1 MHYCSMED
9 KPGQPGERPPRDTSP
24 RPRISIWDTSAVP
37 VRREREG
44 AELEK
49 PGREPGEPER
59 RASPLAALTGP
70 VPALLGGWIAA
81 AALAS
86 FHSPITAVLVV
97 LGLFGAFIAGLVG
110 VGGAIVMI
118 PLLLFVPPLFGA
130 DVLSMHTVAGVTM
143 VQVAAA
149 GVAGMLAHHG
159 RERIDGSLVAVLGGA
174 MMFGALG
181 GAVLSRYVS
190 PQGLEATFAT
200 LATAAAVLMLARRHP
215 ESKGGDRWDGDF
227 NRPLSVMLGGG
238 VGVLAGMVGAGGG
251 FLLMP
256 LMIHVLRIPL
266 RAALGASLGV
276 VALSGIAGAFG
287 KAVSGQ
293 VDWLLALALVAG
305 ALPGAQIGALVSR
318 RTRVQTLGVI
328 LGVFIALVAV
338 RMWWGILR

>member
-1 MHYCSMED
+1 MED
-9 KPGQPGERPPRDTSP
+9 KPERPGGRPPRDTSP
-24 RPRISIWDTSAVP
+24 RAPIGIWDTSAVT

-44 AELEK
+44 VEREK
-49 PGREPGEPER
+49 PGGEPSHPER
-59 RASPLAALTGP
+59 RATPLAALTGP

-81 AALAS
+81 ATLAS

-97 LGLFGAFIAGLVG
+97 LGLFGALIAGLVG

-130 DVLSMHTVAGVTM
+130 DQLSMHTVAGVTM
-143 VQVAAA
+143 IQVAAA
-149 GVAGMLAHHG
+149 GIAGMLAHHG
-159 RERIDGSLVAVLGGA
+159 RERVDATLVGVLGGA

-190 PQGLEATFAT
+190 AGGLEATFAA
-200 LATAAAVLMLARRHP
+200 LATAAAVLMLLRRQP
-215 ESKGGDRWDGDF
+215 QSEKADRWDGRF

-256 LMIHVLRIPL
+256 LMIHVLHIPL
-266 RAALGASLGV
+266 RAAVGASLGV
-276 VALSGIAGAFG
+276 VALSGIAGALG
-287 KAVSGQ
+287 KGVSGQ

-305 ALPGAQIGALVSR
+305 ALPGAQIGALISR
-318 RTRVQTLGVI
+318 RMRVQTLSLI
-328 LGVFIALVAV
+328 LGVFIALVAI
-338 RMWWGILR
+338 RMWWGILQ